1 MLWSSFVMHI
11 VLPLVLMVAW
21 YFIIV
26 VNMAVCTTLGSTFHM
41 VFNEALDRCTI
52 FNQLSIKKFLL
63 W

>member
-1 MLWSSFVMHI
+1 MHI